1 MTASRKTWAKD
12 GGVDASDKHAEYP
25 SLYFPTIVGRGT
37 LTYGDSTPPMKLTEL
52 KSLETQ

>member
-1 MTASRKTWAKD
+1 MGKGW
-12 GGVDASDKHAEYP
+12 GVDASDKLAAYS
-25 SLYFPTIVGRGT
+25 SLYVPTIVGRCT